1 MNNKNVFINCPFD
14 NDYFP
19 LLKSL
24 LFTIIY
30 LDFNPL
36 ISETKNSGESR
47 LEKIIEMM
55 TNSLYSIHDISRIEV
70 KKGAYPRFNMPFE
83 CGIDF
88 GIKKS
93 NISFSNK
100 QILILEKE
108 QYRYKQYISDI
119 SGNDIEAHNNSSQ
132 EIMSKVRNWFRKKDK
147 NVVQHINIWVAYSD
161 FISNY
166 DDLLNEWKLDPDDIN
181 AIPFTET
188 IDMMKEWIKD
198 FKKDFRH

>member
-1 MNNKNVFINCPFD
+1 MNDRNVFINCPFD

-24 LFTIIY
+24 LFTLVY

-47 LEKIIEMM
+47 LDKIIEMM
-55 TNSLYSIHDISRIEV
+55 TNSFYSIHDISRIES
-70 KKGAYPRFNMPFE
+70 KSGSYPRFNMPFE

-88 GIKKS
+88 GIKKT
-93 NISFSNK
+93 NDKFYKK

-108 QYRYKQYISDI
+108 QYRYKEYISDI
-119 SGNDIEAHNNSSQ
+119 SGNDIESHNNSPEKLMKST
-132 EIMSKVRNWFRKKDK
+132 RDWFRKKDK
-147 NVVQHINIWVAYSD
+147 NIVPHINIWIAYSD

-166 DDLLNEWKLDPDDIN
+166 DEILSSNNLDPSNIN
-181 AIPFTET
+181 SIPFTET
-188 IDMMKEWIKD
+188 IDIIKTWVED
-198 FKKDFRH
+198 YKKQN